1 MKQSLIRLLAFILI
15 IGSAN
20 AQDKKTVGYSVGG
33 TIVSIDG
40 KNPIGLKFD
49 HDGFEFHISRI
60 TPTDVEVRIKNNT
73 DSMALL
79 SLDDSYFVS
88 GGETESVITDETI
101 LLDVDK
107 PMQDIKIAPKTST
120 SKRLMSKE
128 QTVLALPFFSNRWAN
143 DHYKK
148 SGESTNKS
156 LVVVIKSGG
165 LEVQHSFDFKVQGS
179 DEIKAIKN
187 K

>member
-1 MKQSLIRLLAFILI
+1 MGKYIFILAMLI
-15 IGSAN
+15 AGSSVN
-20 AQDKKTVGYSVGG
+20 AQSTKSEGYSVGG

-40 KNPIGLKFD
+40 KNPIGLKFE
-49 HDGFEFHISRI
+49 HDGFEFHISRL

-79 SLDDSYFVS
+79 SLSDSYFVS

-107 PMQDIKIAPKTST
+107 PLQDIKIAPKTST

-143 DHYKK
+143 DHFKK
-148 SGESTNKS
+148 SGESTSKS
-156 LVVVIKSGG
+156 LVVVVKSGS

-179 DEIKAIKN
+179 NEMKTIK
-187 K
+187 

>member
-1 MKQSLIRLLAFILI
+1 MRKYIFILAMLI
-15 IGSAN
+15 AGSSVN
-20 AQDKKTVGYSVGG
+20 AQNTHNEGYSVGG
-33 TIVSIDG
+33 TTVSIDG
-40 KNPIGLKFD
+40 KNPIGLKFE
-49 HDGFEFHISRI
+49 HDGFEFQISRL

-73 DSMALL
+73 DSIALL
-79 SLDDSYFVS
+79 SLNDSYFVS

-107 PMQDIKIAPKTST
+107 PLQDIKIAPKTST

-143 DHYKK
+143 DHFKK

-156 LVVVIKSGG
+156 LVIVVKNGG
-165 LEVQHSFDFKVQGS
+165 LEVPHSFDFKVQGS
-179 DEIKAIKN
+179 NEIRANKN